1 MTISAKSKEP
11 PQTYSRLEIWPWRQS
26 RGGGGARV
34 EEGPGRRGLA
44 GEIGVGKRHEQ
55 PRRQQSPVKDGKE
68 LALGLSDRRNSG
80 QR

>member
-1 MTISAKSKEP
+1 MTNSAKSKEP
-11 PQTYSRLEIWPWRQS
+11 PQTYGRLQIWPWRQG

-34 EEGPGRRGLA
+34 EEGPGRRGLT
-44 GEIGVGKRHEQ
+44 GEIGVGNGHEQ